1 MIEASHLYCVNS
13 GLDSEN
19 AVKVV
24 QLLKQLCRSM
34 SVAAAIVIHQPSD
47 KVFQL
52 FDQLILLSKGRCI
65 FANELSAIPDWYTT
79 VLMRPMPISHLL
91 ADDLLKHSTNWIHHD
106 IDNSSEKVAPL
117 IPTHVINSRVSSS
130 EFLEGASAYW
140 TFSCIFF
147 RNLENHYIRNISN
160 LAARI
165 VIYAATAILLGLVF
179 WQVGDHDVESLD
191 NKKAQIVMG
200 AGLFL
205 AEASILLPFAQI
217 GTFFFDKKV
226 FAAENALGL
235 YEPWMYAVSQFLLEA
250 WVLIICA
257 FVQGVISIPMIALW
271 NPAWSSTESFFT
283 MVSFFCMSGLVGNSV
298 ILLISMISMSQD
310 VAFLGGAMYVTV
322 GLATS
327 GGFVPF
333 ASMPSWIRW
342 LQWVSA
348 IKYSLQAFVQT
359 SFDGTYVT
367 LVEILELDRPDS
379 ISMNLLIQ
387 LGMFVIFASTSVL
400 FLSLQKERR

>member
-1 MIEASHLYCVNS
+1 M
-13 GLDSEN
+13 
-19 AVKVV
+19 
-24 QLLKQLCRSM
+24 R
-34 SVAAAIVIHQPSD
+34 VAAAIVIHQPSG
-47 KVFQL
+47 KIFKL

-65 FANELSAIPDWYTT
+65 FANELSAISNWYTT
-79 VLMRPMPISHLL
+79 VIMDRMPPQHLL
-91 ADDLLKHSTNWIHHD
+91 ADDILKHSMTWMDQDYADSCNI
-106 IDNSSEKVAPL
+106 EVPL
-117 IPTHVINSRVSSS
+117 ISTYPMICQVTSS
-130 EFLEGASAYW
+130 EFLEGASASW
-140 TFSCIFF
+140 TFWCIFF
-147 RNLENHYIRNISN
+147 RNLDNHYVRNISN

-165 VIYAATAILLGLVF
+165 VIYATTAILLGLVF
-179 WQVGDHDVESLD
+179 WQVGNYDVESLD
-191 NKKAQIVMG
+191 NNNAQIVMG

-257 FVQGVISIPMIALW
+257 FVQGVISIPMMALW
-271 NPAWSSTESFFT
+271 NPVWSSTESFFT
-283 MVSFFCMSGLVGNSV
+283 MVSFFYMSGLVGNSV

-310 VAFLGGAMYVTV
+310 VAFLVGAMYVTV

-359 SFDGTYVT
+359 SFDGTDVT
-367 LVEILELDRPDS
+367 LVESLGLDQPDS
-379 ISMNLLIQ
+379 IAMNLLIQ
-387 LGMFVIFASTSVL
+387 LGMFVIFASASVH